1 MESVRKDVECAFG
14 VLKGRFR
21 CLKLPIQLHDK
32 DVIDDMF
39 FTCVGLHNMLHLYDG
54 RDQWEKGMCWE
65 GADGEHQDE
74 QDPHWKRPQVWRYD
88 GVWALANPERDDSF
102 LGSFQFGVDG
112 ISMGDE
118 HLLSA
123 HELAQLHHEGG
134 AAFMQLQEKLVKNFK
149 IRTEQGSIGWLRS

>member
-1 MESVRKDVECAFG
+1 MLG
-14 VLKGRFR
+14 GRR
-21 CLKLPIQLHDK
+21 RRTP
-32 DVIDDMF
+32 
-39 FTCVGLHNMLHLYDG
+39 G
-54 RDQWEKGMCWE
+54 RAGPALETTTS
-65 GADGEHQDE
+65 
-74 QDPHWKRPQVWRYD
+74 PRYD